1 MTPEAKLYGGKQFT
15 KLMEEIEV
23 DKIIAVAEQI
33 HTSGFSVFEDFLQ
46 IDQLKNIREEMKPFF
61 EMTTPLFNGLV
72 PDRHEGKQT
81 THIQNILTKSKCV
94 DPIASL
100 NTLRAIISALLGHD
114 FILNAGAVAM
124 APDPGCSPQGLHR
137 DDGFYALIPRPHM
150 PLVITVAIA
159 LDDFTKENGATE
171 LIPKSCLWGEARM
184 PLEEEIVQ
192 IEMQAGSILIWDGAT
207 YHRSGANKSKKTRR
221 TLTLN
226 YTRGWLRSQFNQFLS
241 IPRERILEMP
251 SELQADLGYHRS
263 ALGLGGCDYQD
274 PLEFTKRLQ
283 EAGGDGNQN
292 QLGPEL
298 RNL

>member
-1 MTPEAKLYGGKQFT
+1 MWGKAINGYNSLFNLL
-15 KLMEEIEV
+15 KKFVKYNFANINWDNIKEIKV

-33 HTSGFSVFEDFLQ
+33 HTSGFSVFKDFLLR
-46 IDQLKNIREEMKPFF
+46 DQLENIREEMKPFF
-61 EMTTPLFNGLV
+61 EMTTSLFNGLV

-81 THIQNILTKSKCV
+81 THIQNILTKSNCV

-114 FILNAGAVAM
+114 FILNAGAIAM

-171 LIPKSCLWGEARM
+171 LIPKSCLWGEDRK

-221 TLTLN
+221 TCLL
-226 YTRGWLRSQFNQFLS
+226 YTSPSPRDRG
-241 IPRERILEMP
+241 
-251 SELQADLGYHRS
+251 
-263 ALGLGGCDYQD
+263 
-274 PLEFTKRLQ
+274 
-283 EAGGDGNQN
+283 
-292 QLGPEL
+292 
-298 RNL
+298 